1 MRNKIL
7 ILSGILAPITYIVAV
22 VVGGLLRPGYSYIS
36 QYVSELIE
44 AGAPNKA
51 ILDPLFAIYNILT
64 IAFGVGLFLYIRN
77 VSENR
82 RRTVG
87 TAGALVLVLEG
98 LVGFLTVFFPQDPIG
113 SPLTATGSMHIV
125 LASLSS
131 LTTMLAMLLVGLWFR
146 VIPALR
152 NYGLYS
158 FISWGVVFISGGV
171 TASTIAHPGPVNGLI
186 ERITIF
192 GFIQWLL
199 VIGMRLYASELARR
213 SSSKLNQGAAI

>member
-7 ILSGILAPITYIVAV
+7 MLRGILAPITYIVAV
-22 VVGGLLRPGYSYIS
+22 VVGGLLRPGYSYIT

-64 IAFGVGLFLYIRN
+64 IAFGIGLFLYIRN

>member
-7 ILSGILAPITYIVAV
+7 MLSGILAPIAYVVAV
-22 VVGGLLRPGYSYIS
+22 VVGGLLRPSYSHIA

-51 ILDPLFAIYNILT
+51 ILDPLFVIYNILT
-64 IAFGVGLFLYIRN
+64 IAFGIGLFLYIRN

-82 RRTVG
+82 RRTAG

-113 SPLTATGSMHIV
+113 SPATATGNMHIV

-131 LTTMLAMLLVGLWFR
+131 LTTMLAMLFLGFWFR
-146 VIPALR
+146 IIPTLR
-152 NYGLYS
+152 SYGLYS
-158 FISWGVVFISGGV
+158 FISLGLVFISGGFA
-171 TASTIAHPGPVNGLI
+171 ASTIAHPGPVNGLI

-192 GFIQWLL
+192 GFIQWLFVVAL
-199 VIGMRLYASELARR
+199 KMCSSEMTMSSHSVKTREGVI
-213 SSSKLNQGAAI
+213 